1 MIKIE
6 LTEDTKAIVIGK
18 DEEQETISL
27 CKGAIFEDVVEFV
40 DGSISEWQYTD
51 EDMVSTFIPQNKC
64 VVLS

>member
-6 LTEDTKAIVIGK
+6 LNEDTKAIVVGK
-18 DEEQETISL
+18 GEEEETISL
-27 CKGAIFEDVVEFV
+27 SKGTIFEDVVEFT

-51 EDMVSTFIPQNKC
+51 EDMISTFIPQNKC